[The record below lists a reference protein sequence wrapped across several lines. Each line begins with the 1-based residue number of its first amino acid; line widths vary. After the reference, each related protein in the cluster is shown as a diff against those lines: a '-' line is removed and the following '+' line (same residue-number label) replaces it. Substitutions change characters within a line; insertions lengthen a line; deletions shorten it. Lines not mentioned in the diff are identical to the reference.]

1 VINMTELL
9 TPADQ
14 FNLTLL
20 HNLEDILNRF
30 TVESYGPFQEKTKDG
45 LSCPFTVGKIYQS
58 VVELYLIKIIT
69 NLDYEPSL
77 VAEDVYVPTNSI
89 LMFMGVERF
98 YFEKTAHE
106 DSFSIYALKFLFEEN
121 VYYDLI
127 PTRFNYDGFDWT
139 DSTQQNVQ
147 HIMEKVLKNKLISL
161 ENL

>member
-1 VINMTELL
+1 MTELL

-20 HNLEDILNRF
+20 HNLEDKLIRF
-30 TVESYGPFQEKTKDG
+30 AVESYGPNQEKYTEA
-45 LSCPFTVGKIYQS
+45 LSCPFTIGKLYQS
-58 VVELYLIKIIT
+58 VVELYLIKIVT
-69 NLDYEPSL
+69 KLEYEPSI

-89 LMFMGVERF
+89 LMFMGIERF

-139 DSTQQNVQ
+139 DGTQQNVQ
-147 HIMEKVLKNKLISL
+147 HLMQKVLKNKLLLL
-161 ENL
+161 ENT